1 MGVQA
6 GKETRMSTQEERDP
20 LLELCRKLPGVTEDV
35 KWDNDLVFSVG
46 GKMFAVFALPDLEP
60 MSFKVEP
67 VLFPVLTQRPG
78 IVPAPYM
85 AKHSWISL
93 KSRDALPREELE
105 ELLRESHALVA
116 QKLSKKARAK
126 LGIEE

>member
-1 MGVQA
+1 MP
-6 GKETRMSTQEERDP
+6 KPKERDP
-20 LLELCRKLPGVTEDV
+20 LPDFCRKLPGVTEDV

-60 MSFKVEP
+60 FSFKVEA

-85 AKHSWISL
+85 AKHSWISV
-93 KSRDALPREELE
+93 SSHDILPREELE

-116 QKLSKKARAK
+116 QKLSKKARK
-126 LGIEE
+126 LLGIEEP